1 MLSSRARRAFPL
13 YICCLT
19 TFTSV
24 SALADNTLFTAM
36 DDPATAKKPFEGNV
50 QAGYNAQS
58 GNSQSSTLLANTNMT
73 WFNTDAAYSLWG
85 SQQHHLLQRALVR
98 KVPGR
103 WPYAL

>member
-1 MLSSRARRAFPL
+1 
-13 YICCLT
+13 
-19 TFTSV
+19 
-24 SALADNTLFTAM
+24 M

-73 WFNTDAAYSLWG
+73 GSIPTRHIACGG

-98 KVPGR
+98 KVRAGGR
-103 WPYAL
+103 TRYNLTDRNYLFGGPAG